1 MSEQHDNPGDAD
13 SRRKALKP
21 WPKGVSGNPG
31 GRRRKSTADRQIE
44 NLAREASADAFNTVR
59 GLMTSADSDRTRLAA
74 ALAIIE
80 RAHGKPGELLAEPV
94 ESPEATTLAEQAQA
108 VMQAALAGRVTPT
121 QANALLSGL
130 ASVARIKEVTELE
143 ERIAALEAQKGPTP

>member
-1 MSEQHDNPGDAD
+1 MTNHDNPGDTE
-13 SRRKALKP
+13 SSGKAAGRP
-21 WPKGVSGNPG
+21 WPRGQSGNPG
-31 GRRRKSTADRQIE
+31 GRRRKSAADRQIE
-44 NLAREASADAFNTVR
+44 HLAREASADAFNTVR

-94 ESPEATTLAEQAQA
+94 ESPEAATLAEQAEA
-108 VMQAALAGRVTPT
+108 VMQAALAGRVTPA

-143 ERIAALEAQKGPTP
+143 ARIAALEEQKGKS